1 MPDSATSF
9 PFEDPAVVAEQ
20 ATRAV
25 RDARL
30 VYQRTLAAWVGDLLV
45 LRRAG
50 LDEPAWQAGRDAG
63 RREAA

>member
-20 ATRAV
+20 ARRAV

-50 LDEPAWQAGRDAG
+50 LDEPRWHPGSDTG